1 MTKVIHPY
9 GEQVGMRHALVNRT
23 GRGKCQ
29 HSLLVWVETAW
40 HGAAA
45 TRQASCSRRSGAPS
59 RACGVGLGRII
70 ASEIEAP
77 NMLVD
82 LV

>member
-1 MTKVIHPY
+1 MVMKLSEKTPLS
-9 GEQVGMRHALVNRT
+9 GMMMVRPRL
-23 GRGKCQ
+23 
-29 HSLLVWVETAW
+29 
-40 HGAAA
+40 
-45 TRQASCSRRSGAPS
+45 
-59 RACGVGLGRII
+59 GLGRIV